1 MGIVTESRPRNN
13 RANGALAH
21 QKREGRLASL
31 ARLAEDKAEIF
42 DLVPAAVVVMDTN
55 HTILDLNQTAARTA
69 GKPKE
74 ACLGAKFWDLFDN
87 PDCRAGSCVAS
98 EAIKSGKVCEG
109 EAFPLVQGKEMPVL
123 VSAAPRFGT
132 DGQVVGVVEL
142 AFPAADDVR
151 LARETARVAAAATE
165 GRLNERI
172 DESEFHGRHL
182 ERAKLLNAMLHAI
195 IGPLN
200 AAARC
205 MEDIAR
211 GTIPARIKD
220 DAKGG
225 LNAIRNNINVWLDGL
240 GGLFEAHRTL
250 QKMAANDYTTRVQG
264 SYRGVF
270 AEVATATNKT
280 AETLTSSIQQIGQSS
295 QALASSSEELSAVGD
310 QISADAEQTSARANV
325 VSAAAEQ
332 VTRNLQ
338 TVATATKEMTASI
351 KEIARN
357 ANEAAKVATS
367 AVKTAESTNAT
378 VAKLGKSS
386 AEIGQVI
393 KVITSIAQQTKLLAL
408 NATIEAARA
417 GEAGKGFAVVATE
430 VKELAKETA
439 KATEDI
445 TQKIEEIQCNT
456 REAAEAIAQITQ
468 IIMQINDIAGAI
480 ASAVEG
486 QTATTNEIA
495 RNVSEA
501 AQGGKQ
507 VADNIT
513 AVATAAISVTRR
525 AANTQLAATELARM
539 AADLQQLVGQFKTVG
554 GRSNYAAFTQ
564 RRPRGWKVSG

>member
-1 MGIVTESRPRNN
+1 MGTVMESRPRTN
-13 RANGALAH
+13 RTNGALAH
-21 QKREGRLASL
+21 QKREGRFASL
-31 ARLAEDKAEIF
+31 ARLAEEKAEIF

-55 HTILDLNQTAARTA
+55 HTILELNQTAARTA

-87 PDCRAGSCVAS
+87 PDCRAGRCVAS

-109 EAFPLVQGKEMPVL
+109 EAFPLVQGKEMPLL
-123 VSAAPRFGT
+123 VSAAPRFGA
-132 DGQVVGVVEL
+132 DRQVVGVVEV
-142 AFPAADDVR
+142 AFPAGDDVK

-165 GRLNERI
+165 GRLTERI

-195 IGPLN
+195 IESLN
-200 AAARC
+200 AAAQC

-211 GTIPARIKD
+211 GTIPARIMD
-220 DAKGG
+220 NNKGG
-225 LNAIRNNINVWLDGL
+225 LNAIKNNINAWIDGL
-240 GGLFEAHRTL
+240 GGLFEANQTL
-250 QKMAANDYTTRVQG
+250 QKMAANDFTTRVQG
-264 SYRGVF
+264 SYHGVF
-270 AEVATATNKT
+270 ADVATATNKT

-295 QALASSSEELSAVGD
+295 QALASSSEELSAVSN
-310 QISADAEQTSARANV
+310 QISTDAEQASAQASV

-351 KEIARN
+351 REIARN

-378 VAKLGKSS
+378 VAKLGRSS

-456 REAAEAIAQITQ
+456 RGAAEAIMQISK
-468 IIMQINDIAGAI
+468 IIMQINDIASTI
-480 ASAVEG
+480 ASAVEE

-513 AVATAAISVTRR
+513 AVATAAKSATRG
-525 AANTQLAATELARM
+525 AANTQSAATELARM
-539 AADLQQLVGQFKTVG
+539 AAELQQLVGQFTIDG
-554 GRSNYAAFTQ
+554 GRSNYAALTQ
-564 RRPRGWKVSG
+564 RRPRGWKVGG